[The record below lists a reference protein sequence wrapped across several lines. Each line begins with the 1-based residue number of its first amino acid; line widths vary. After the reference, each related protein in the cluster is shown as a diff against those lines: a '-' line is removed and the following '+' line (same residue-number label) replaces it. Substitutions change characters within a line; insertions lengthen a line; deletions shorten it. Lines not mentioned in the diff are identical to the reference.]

1 MASMEKVSGDEVIP
15 DIFLLFNLGKNA
27 AENLTTT
34 GSAGGGK
41 RRRSWAKAKKVI
53 DRGGWRGGWGLLW
66 LVFLSHTVLKL
77 VTIGSSCKL
86 YFLHSLSVLLT
97 IISLF
102 LIVITF
108 PISLFMCIKVATSF
122 GKQQGFNHTMLY
134 IGGSRIREGSDL
146 QAG

>member
-1 MASMEKVSGDEVIP
+1 M
-15 DIFLLFNLGKNA
+15 
-27 AENLTTT
+27 
-34 GSAGGGK
+34 GSA
-41 RRRSWAKAKKVI
+41 
-53 DRGGWRGGWGLLW
+53 
-66 LVFLSHTVLKL
+66 LVSFPPKTSL
-77 VTIGSSCKL
+77 GSSFKL

-97 IISLF
+97 IISVF

-122 GKQQGFNHTMLY
+122 GKQGFNHTMLN